1 MSVECGRSYLTAGQ
15 TATRGHRVRGEYV
28 DVPRQQRGGMAHPL
42 CATLGTSASRRLP
55 PIGYVLAKLVRG
67 AGAASPVESAEHD
80 GTRYARVNPKLQG
93 AVDVAEPEPLVPP
106 NQDHSDI
113 STLLADMRRGDALAI
128 QRLFPLVYEELKR
141 IARMQ
146 RRTWL
151 DADTLN
157 TTALVHELYVKLVRG
172 REPDWRDR
180 AHFLAVAAMAMR
192 SILVDH
198 ARGRGT
204 AKRGGHRSSIDLA
217 KIDAVVGVG
226 AVDAGEDAELVL
238 ALDAALQRLGELSE
252 RQSRIVECRFFGGL
266 SIQETADALDISP
279 ASVKRGW
286 SLAQAWLCRELGETS
301 AS

>member
-1 MSVECGRSYLTAGQ
+1 
-15 TATRGHRVRGEYV
+15 
-28 DVPRQQRGGMAHPL
+28 MA
-42 CATLGTSASRRLP
+42 
-55 PIGYVLAKLVRG
+55 
-67 AGAASPVESAEHD
+67 ES
-80 GTRYARVNPKLQG
+80 
-93 AVDVAEPEPLVPP
+93 EPLVPP
-106 NQDHSDI
+106 NQDHPDVS
-113 STLLADMRRGDALAI
+113 SLLADMRRGDALAI

-204 AKRGGHRSSIDLA
+204 AKRGGQQPSVDLA
-217 KIDAVVGVG
+217 KVDAVVGAG
-226 AVDAGEDAELVL
+226 ALAAGEDAELVL
-238 ALDAALQRLGELSE
+238 ALDAALVRLGKLSE
-252 RQSRIVECRFFGGL
+252 RQARIVECRFFGGL
-266 SIQETADALDISP
+266 SIQETADALGISP

-286 SLAQAWLCRELGETS
+286 SLAQAWLCRELRETS